1 MAKKRQLARRTV
13 IGVFGVLVLLIGAV
27 PAFDAA
33 CAQQALQQRAA
44 QRIRP
49 PQRNDLTTPPP
60 VSSALDASSPLG
72 QALAACDKDAAVQEV
87 FTLPGL
93 KGDLT
98 LDRCYKGRPFCL
110 RLSGSHFRG
119 AVAHQVLC

>member
-1 MAKKRQLARRTV
+1 MGWRLFAKEGDMAKKRQLARRTV
-13 IGVFGVLVLLIGAV
+13 VGVFGVLVLLIGAV

-33 CAQQALQQRAA
+33 CAQRALQQRAA

-87 FTLPGL
+87 FTLPRL
-93 KGDLT
+93 KG
-98 LDRCYKGRPFCL
+98 GPNPRPL
-110 RLSGSHFRG
+110 L
-119 AVAHQVLC
+119 